1 MENREFWKEYVVAK
15 TTVGNLLGKEI
26 KVNEKAQGLWL
37 ETIGCTEA
45 VWVPIKKVFE
55 KCHTCESEIKF
66 EERS

>member
-1 MENREFWKEYVVAK
+1 MENSEFWKEYVVAK

-26 KVNEKAQGLWL
+26 KVNKKAPGLWL
-37 ETIGCTEA
+37 ETISCTEA
-45 VWVPIKKVFE
+45 VRVPIEKVFE